1 MKDPIREEFERLV
14 EAQRQ
19 KNKVKWGYQ
28 DMTRLLLVSQEQ
40 LGQMASEF
48 ISNGA
53 GEKFKIEVVHL
64 AAVLPEIY
72 TEAIK
77 LEADQRR

>member
-1 MKDPIREEFERLV
+1 MQDPIREEFERLV

-19 KNKVKWGYQ
+19 KNKLKWGYQ
-28 DMTRLLLVSQEQ
+28 DMPRLLLVCQEQ

-48 ISNGA
+48 ITNGA
-53 GEKFKIEVVHL
+53 SEKFKIEVVHL

-72 TEAIK
+72 KEAIK
-77 LEADQRR
+77 SEK

>member
-1 MKDPIREEFERLV
+1 MQDPIRMAFEAQV

-19 KNKVKWGYQ
+19 KNKDKHGYQ

-48 ISNGA
+48 ITNGA
-53 GEKFKIEVVHL
+53 SEKFRIEVVHL

-72 TEAIK
+72 VEAIK
-77 LEADQRR
+77 SEADKR

>member
-1 MKDPIREEFERLV
+1 MQDPIREEFERLV

-19 KNKVKWGYQ
+19 KNKGKWGYQ

-53 GEKFKIEVVHL
+53 SEKFKIEVIHL

-72 TEAIK
+72 KEAIK
-77 LEADQRR
+77 SEKP